1 MVLRACNFRTEVLS
15 NDDQDEE
22 CEFTV
27 KDDGYEDTGT
37 DGYEDSRY
45 SLVKNG
51 KKNVSYLNANHH

>member
-22 CEFTV
+22 CECTV

-51 KKNVSYLNANHH
+51 KKNVS